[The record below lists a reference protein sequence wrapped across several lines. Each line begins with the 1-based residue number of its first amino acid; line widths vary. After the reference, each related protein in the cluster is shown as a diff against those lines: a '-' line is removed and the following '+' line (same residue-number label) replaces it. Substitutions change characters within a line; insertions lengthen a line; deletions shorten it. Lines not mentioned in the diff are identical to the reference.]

1 MQYGYCL
8 LNMQPFPVLY
18 QFQPLSNTKELKQPH
33 HAVKQ
38 GDMGYQNAFQSNF
51 EKMVSEKCG

>member
-38 GDMGYQNAFQSNF
+38 GDMGYQKYLSKQL
-51 EKMVSEKCG
+51 